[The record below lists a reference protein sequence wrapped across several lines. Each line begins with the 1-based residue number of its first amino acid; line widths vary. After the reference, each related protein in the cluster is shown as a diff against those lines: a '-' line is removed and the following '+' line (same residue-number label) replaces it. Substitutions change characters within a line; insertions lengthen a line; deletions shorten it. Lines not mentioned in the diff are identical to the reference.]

1 MGLYHTPAV
10 QVEDIRGLHRLAVGL
25 DDIPYHIGISRYEHP
40 YGVSKGGF
48 IWELQRNLPLSCY
61 ESGESKELYVN
72 THIRFGRPF

>member
-25 DDIPYHIGISRYEHP
+25 DHIAYHIGISGYQHP

-48 IWELQRNLPLSCY
+48 IRELQRDFPLSCD

-72 THIRFGRPF
+72 THIRFGCPF